1 MRHVSGSSLIESLVA
16 LAVFAVGSAATATW
30 VAQSMAIDARASRL
44 VAATTI
50 AVSVEARIRAGGG
63 GTVSDDDLR
72 VFHAA
77 LIRRI
82 GPAASGSVTCEPPA
96 ACVIRIAWATREVL
110 SWPFDR

>member
-16 LAVFAVGSAATATW
+16 LAVFAIGSASTAAW
-30 VAQSMAIDARASRL
+30 VAQSMAVDARASRL

-50 AVSVEARIRAGGG
+50 AVSVEARVRVGG

-72 VFHAA
+72 VFQAA
-77 LIRRI
+77 LIRRM